1 MKHEKKINFDHGR
14 LFFLFNFDV
23 TIFLKNHHGHL
34 FPHVRLFSFKEFL
47 LSARLLGYGRLFF
60 FKEKFT
66 MLAY

>member
-1 MKHEKKINFDHGR
+1 MKKKIKFR
-14 LFFLFNFDV
+14 PWSFIFLFNFDV

-34 FPHVRLFSFKEFL
+34 FPHGCLFSFKELL
-47 LSARLLGYGRLFF
+47 LSARLLGYGCLFF